1 MRSRMRVLLLASDLV
16 DAVFLDTLDWRMRI
30 STLRALRVALCILSA
45 FGGGAAFI
53 MVASLADSLRGSAFH
68 QGRLSVLLLAMLV
81 ELYAALVP
89 ALGLMAGGER
99 DWLTHGPHASL
110 CRTLDISQSSV
121 VVAWVLPRATRRCL
135 FSYAVCLSAA
145 TMLCARDMAT
155 PAWLAVLLL
164 LPVLSSSVPVILA
177 FRIACVGGRD
187 FLLTWRRLV
196 LSLVVPAVLG
206 IASGLVV
213 LLLRVDGAGIFPAD
227 IMPVFLSPHF
237 ELLFCLSCML
247 ATGYA
252 LRSLMHYFKLLDGA
266 GFGVTPSLSRFCGQV
281 PDGVISFVFPI

>member
-99 DWLTHGPHASL
+99 D
-110 CRTLDISQSSV
+110 
-121 VVAWVLPRATRRCL
+121 
-135 FSYAVCLSAA
+135 
-145 TMLCARDMAT
+145 
-155 PAWLAVLLL
+155 
-164 LPVLSSSVPVILA
+164 
-177 FRIACVGGRD
+177 
-187 FLLTWRRLV
+187 
-196 LSLVVPAVLG
+196 
-206 IASGLVV
+206 
-213 LLLRVDGAGIFPAD
+213 
-227 IMPVFLSPHF
+227 
-237 ELLFCLSCML
+237 
-247 ATGYA
+247 
-252 LRSLMHYFKLLDGA
+252 
-266 GFGVTPSLSRFCGQV
+266 
-281 PDGVISFVFPI
+281 